1 MNTDTAIAQSTKYK
15 VSANHLYSEV
25 AEEAVI
31 LDINSGIY
39 YGLNEVGV
47 DIWQWLQ
54 QPRTESDLLKLVL
67 SEYEVSSEQARAD
80 IQSVLKEMLDNSLIT
95 IVE

>member
-1 MNTDTAIAQSTKYK
+1 MNTEAAIAQSTRYK

-31 LDINSGIY
+31 LDINSGVY

-54 QPRTESDLLKLVL
+54 QPRTELDILELVL
-67 SEYEVSSEQARAD
+67 NEYEVSSEQALAD
-80 IQSVLKEMLDNSLIT
+80 IQSVLKEMLDNSLIQT
-95 IVE
+95 VE